1 MKGSQYWFSLNTGY
15 MFGSVV
21 LPLKSIYLICW
32 TSIVYDHFTKKR
44 LSFGVLVRGS
54 VAVAI
59 GYCQPTGEVCCSCDA
74 RPACRPSG
82 GAECRK
88 LG

>member
-1 MKGSQYWFSLNTGY
+1 MYEGE
-15 MFGSVV
+15 
-21 LPLKSIYLICW
+21 P
-32 TSIVYDHFTKKR
+32 
-44 LSFGVLVRGS
+44 VLVFVEHRVYVWQRCSAPKVHLFDMLDFNCTTILQDRASPLASSS

-74 RPACRPSG
+74 RPACRPSRE
-82 GAECRK
+82 AECRK